1 MNFAIQE
8 YGWDLSYVL
17 DSSILFIMLLMR
29 QKLSIEG
36 KTALSLLDQ
45 EKLDKLG
52 NDKESWEKLVAE
64 NHKKFAYDMQ

>member
-17 DSSILFIMLLMR
+17 DSSILLIMLLMR

>member
-1 MNFAIQE
+1 
-8 YGWDLSYVL
+8 
-17 DSSILFIMLLMR
+17 MR

-36 KTALSLLDQ
+36 KTSLSLLDQ

>member
-36 KTALSLLDQ
+36 KTTLSLLDQ